1 MVVFPKVFFPFAEPV
16 TATLYSFAMFS
27 LAFVARPIGSI
38 VFTAVDRRHGRG
50 VKLTIALFL
59 LGFSTMAVSF
69 LPGYAQIG
77 AWSLYLLGVLRVGQG
92 LALGGAWDGLAS
104 LLALNAPI
112 ERRGF
117 YAAIPQLGAPL
128 GFMVASVLFS
138 FFLLNLS
145 EADFLDWGWRYP
157 FFCAFA
163 INVVALF
170 SRLAACRHRRVRSP
184 SGAGRLE
191 PSPIIPLIRNHAPEL
206 LVGALIPLASF
217 ALFHLVT
224 VFPIS
229 WITLFTQRSAGEF
242 LMVQCSGAFICAG
255 AIVASGLIADQ
266 IGRRM
271 LLLVSAGL
279 IAVFAIASTIAPLIV
294 EENAIGQTIYV
305 NAGFALLGLSYGQ
318 SSGAVTSQLEQR
330 YRYTGA
336 ALTNDLAWLL
346 GAGFAPLIVLYLSA
360 RYGLA
365 CVGLYLLSG
374 AVTPFSRSPSPA
386 RKSGRSEPA
395 EPIIRPSPSA
405 PRHPRSGEGSWSDSP
420 GHLASPPRLPSRGS
434 LARKGP
440 ARLGAARRLGAAHR
454 LQPGRHEPSGDVAV
468 QQRNLIIAST
478 ALMLL
483 VIVPVIALTF
493 MFAWRYRA
501 SNTEA
506 TYDPDWHHSTQLEVV
521 IWTVPLLIIIALGA
535 MTWISTHTLDPF
547 RPLSRSRPTSPCPPT

>member
-1 MVVFPKVFFPFAEPV
+1 MAMDHAEGALPSSKPLERDARLVSTDHKVAPSEIAIGVIIGRASEYFDFFVFAIASVLVFPKVFFPFAEPV

-27 LAFVARPIGSI
+27 LAFVARPVGTVI
-38 VFTAVDRRHGRG
+38 FTAVDRRHGRG

-128 GFMVASVLFS
+128 GFMVAGVLFS
-138 FFLLNLS
+138 FFLLNLT

-163 INVVALF
+163 INVVAMF
-170 SRLAACRHRRVRSP
+170 SRLRLVATDEFSHLLERR
-184 SGAGRLE
+184 RLE
-191 PSPIIPLIRNHAPEL
+191 PSPILPLIRNHAREL
-206 LVGALIPLASF
+206 LVGALVPLASF

-229 WITLFTQRSAGEF
+229 WINLFTQRSAGEF
-242 LMVQCSGAFICAG
+242 LMVQCSGALICGG

-266 IGRRM
+266 VGRRM
-271 LLLVSAGL
+271 LLLLSAGL
-279 IAVFAIASTIAPLIV
+279 IAVFAVCSTIAPLIV

-318 SSGAVTSQLEQR
+318 SSGAVTSRLEQR

-346 GAGFAPLIVLYLSA
+346 GAGFAPLIV
-360 RYGLA
+360 
-365 CVGLYLLSG
+365 
-374 AVTPFSRSPSPA
+374 
-386 RKSGRSEPA
+386 
-395 EPIIRPSPSA
+395 
-405 PRHPRSGEGSWSDSP
+405 
-420 GHLASPPRLPSRGS
+420 
-434 LARKGP
+434 
-440 ARLGAARRLGAAHR
+440 
-454 LQPGRHEPSGDVAV
+454 
-468 QQRNLIIAST
+468 
-478 ALMLL
+478 
-483 VIVPVIALTF
+483 
-493 MFAWRYRA
+493 
-501 SNTEA
+501 
-506 TYDPDWHHSTQLEVV
+506 
-521 IWTVPLLIIIALGA
+521 
-535 MTWISTHTLDPF
+535 
-547 RPLSRSRPTSPCPPT
+547 

>member
-1 MVVFPKVFFPFAEPV
+1 MTMDQVEGPQPTSTQLERDARLVSTDHRVAPSEIAIGVIIGRAAEYFDFFVFAMASVVVFPKVFFPFAEPV

-27 LAFVARPIGSI
+27 LAFIARPIGTI
-38 VFTAVDRRHGRG
+38 IFTAVDRRHGRG

-59 LGFSTMAVSF
+59 LGFSTMAISF
-69 LPGYAQIG
+69 LPSYAQIG
-77 AWSLYLLGVLRVGQG
+77 AWSLYLLGILRIGQG

-128 GFMVASVLFS
+128 GFMVAGVLFAY
-138 FFLLNLS
+138 FMLNLS

-163 INVVALF
+163 VNVVALF
-170 SRLAACRHRRVRSP
+170 SRLRLVATEEFSRLLERR
-184 SGAGRLE
+184 RLE
-191 PSPIIPLIRNHAPEL
+191 PSPIIPLIRNYAGVL

-242 LMVQCSGAFICAG
+242 LMIQCSGAFICAG
-255 AIVASGLIADQ
+255 AVVASGLIADQ

-271 LLLVSAGL
+271 LLMISAGL
-279 IAVFAIASTIAPLIV
+279 IAVFAICSIIAPLIV

-318 SSGAVTSQLEQR
+318 SSGAVTSQLDQR

-346 GAGFAPLIVLYLSA
+346 GAGFAPLIVLFLSA

-374 AVTPFSRSPSPA
+374 AVTT
-386 RKSGRSEPA
+386 
-395 EPIIRPSPSA
+395 
-405 PRHPRSGEGSWSDSP
+405 
-420 GHLASPPRLPSRGS
+420 L
-434 LARKGP
+434 
-440 ARLGAARRLGAAHR
+440 
-454 LQPGRHEPSGDVAV
+454 VA
-468 QQRNLIIAST
+468 LS
-478 ALMLL
+478 
-483 VIVPVIALTF
+483 
-493 MFAWRYRA
+493 
-501 SNTEA
+501 
-506 TYDPDWHHSTQLEVV
+506 
-521 IWTVPLLIIIALGA
+521 
-535 MTWISTHTLDPF
+535 
-547 RPLSRSRPTSPCPPT
+547 LSRSEIRQV

>member
-1 MVVFPKVFFPFAEPV
+1 MAMDQVQGPTPSSTPLERDARLASTDHKVAPSEIAIGVIIGRAAEYFDFFVFAIASVVVFPRVFFPFADPV
-16 TATLYSFAMFS
+16 TATLYSFAIFA
-27 LAFVARPIGSI
+27 LAFVARPVGSVI
-38 VFTAVDRRHGRG
+38 FTAVDRRHGRG
-50 VKLTIALFL
+50 VKLTVALFL
-59 LGFSTMAVSF
+59 LGFSTMAISF

-77 AWSLYLLGVLRVGQG
+77 AWSLYLLGILRIGQG

-117 YAAIPQLGAPL
+117 YAALPQLGAPF
-128 GFMVASVLFS
+128 GFIVAGTLFS
-138 FFLLNLS
+138 FFLLNLP

-170 SRLAACRHRRVRSP
+170 ARLRLVATDEFARLLELR
-184 SGAGRLE
+184 RLE
-191 PSPIIPLIRNHAPEL
+191 PSPILPLIRDHARDL

-229 WITLFTQRSAGEF
+229 WITLFTHRSAGEF

-255 AIVASGLIADQ
+255 AILASGLIADQ

-271 LLLVSAGL
+271 LLLISAGL
-279 IAVFAIASTIAPLIV
+279 IAVFALGSIIAPLLF

-318 SSGAVTSQLEQR
+318 SSGAVTSRLEQR

-360 RYGLA
+360 QYGLA

-374 AVTPFSRSPSPA
+374 AVTTLLTLSISRS
-386 RKSGRSEPA
+386 
-395 EPIIRPSPSA
+395 
-405 PRHPRSGEGSWSDSP
+405 
-420 GHLASPPRLPSRGS
+420 
-434 LARKGP
+434 
-440 ARLGAARRLGAAHR
+440 
-454 LQPGRHEPSGDVAV
+454 
-468 QQRNLIIAST
+468 
-478 ALMLL
+478 
-483 VIVPVIALTF
+483 
-493 MFAWRYRA
+493 
-501 SNTEA
+501 
-506 TYDPDWHHSTQLEVV
+506 EVRQV
-521 IWTVPLLIIIALGA
+521 
-535 MTWISTHTLDPF
+535 
-547 RPLSRSRPTSPCPPT
+547 

>member
-1 MVVFPKVFFPFAEPV
+1 MTMDQVEGPQPSSTPLERDARLVSTDHKVAPSEIAIGVIIGRAAEYFDFFVFAIASVVVFPKVFFPFAEPV

-27 LAFVARPIGSI
+27 LAFIARPIGSI
-38 VFTAVDRRHGRG
+38 IFMAIDRRHGRG

-59 LGFSTMAVSF
+59 LGFSTMAISF

-77 AWSLYLLGVLRVGQG
+77 AWSLYLLGILRIGQG

-128 GFMVASVLFS
+128 GFMVAGVLFS

-163 INVVALF
+163 VNVVALF
-170 SRLAACRHRRVRSP
+170 SRLRLVATEEFSRLLERR
-184 SGAGRLE
+184 RLE
-191 PSPIIPLIRNHAPEL
+191 PSPIIPLIRSYAGVL
-206 LVGALIPLASF
+206 LIGALIPLASF

-242 LMVQCSGAFICAG
+242 LMVQCSGAVICAG
-255 AIVASGLIADQ
+255 AVVASGLIADQ

-271 LLLVSAGL
+271 LLIISAGL
-279 IAVFAIASTIAPLIV
+279 IAVFAICSTIAPLIV

-305 NAGFALLGLSYGQ
+305 NAGFLLLGLSYGQ
-318 SSGAVTSQLEQR
+318 SSGAVTSQLNQR

-346 GAGFAPLIVLYLSA
+346 GAGFAPLIVLFLSA

-374 AVTPFSRSPSPA
+374 AVTT
-386 RKSGRSEPA
+386 
-395 EPIIRPSPSA
+395 
-405 PRHPRSGEGSWSDSP
+405 
-420 GHLASPPRLPSRGS
+420 L
-434 LARKGP
+434 
-440 ARLGAARRLGAAHR
+440 
-454 LQPGRHEPSGDVAV
+454 VA
-468 QQRNLIIAST
+468 LS
-478 ALMLL
+478 
-483 VIVPVIALTF
+483 
-493 MFAWRYRA
+493 
-501 SNTEA
+501 
-506 TYDPDWHHSTQLEVV
+506 
-521 IWTVPLLIIIALGA
+521 
-535 MTWISTHTLDPF
+535 
-547 RPLSRSRPTSPCPPT
+547 LSRSEIRQV

>member
-1 MVVFPKVFFPFAEPV
+1 MALDHAEGPPPSSTPLERDGHLASTDHKVAPSEIVIGVVIGRAAEYFDFFVFAIASVVVFPKVFFPFADPL
-16 TATLYSFAMFS
+16 TATLYSFAVFS
-27 LAFVARPIGSI
+27 LAFIARPIGSVI
-38 VFTAVDRRHGRG
+38 FMAVDRRHGRG

-59 LGFSTMAVSF
+59 LGFSTMAISF

-77 AWSLYLLGVLRVGQG
+77 AWSLYLLGILRIGQG

-117 YAAIPQLGAPL
+117 YAAIAQLGAPL
-128 GFMVASVLFS
+128 GFIVASVLFS

-145 EADFLDWGWRYP
+145 DSDFLDWGWRYP
-157 FFCAFA
+157 FFCAFT

-170 SRLAACRHRRVRSP
+170 SRLRLVATDEFSNLLERR
-184 SGAGRLE
+184 RLE
-191 PSPIIPLIRNHAPEL
+191 PSPIIPLIQSHGRDL
-206 LVGALIPLASF
+206 LLGALVPLASF

-242 LMVQCSGAFICAG
+242 LMVQSSGAFICAG

-318 SSGAVTSQLEQR
+318 SSGAVTSRLEQR
-330 YRYTGA
+330 FRYTGA

-346 GAGFAPLIVLYLSA
+346 GAGFAPLIVLFLSA

-374 AVTPFSRSPSPA
+374 AVTT
-386 RKSGRSEPA
+386 
-395 EPIIRPSPSA
+395 
-405 PRHPRSGEGSWSDSP
+405 
-420 GHLASPPRLPSRGS
+420 L
-434 LARKGP
+434 
-440 ARLGAARRLGAAHR
+440 
-454 LQPGRHEPSGDVAV
+454 
-468 QQRNLIIAST
+468 
-478 ALMLL
+478 
-483 VIVPVIALTF
+483 IALT
-493 MFAWRYRA
+493 
-501 SNTEA
+501 
-506 TYDPDWHHSTQLEVV
+506 V
-521 IWTVPLLIIIALGA
+521 
-535 MTWISTHTLDPF
+535 
-547 RPLSRSRPTSPCPPT
+547 SRSEIRQM

>member
-1 MVVFPKVFFPFAEPV
+1 MAIDHIEGPLPSSAPLERDARLVSTDHKVAPSEIAIGVIIGRAAEYFDFFVFAIASVVVFPKVFFPFAEPV
-16 TATLYSFAMFS
+16 TATLYSFAVFS
-27 LAFVARPIGSI
+27 LAFVARPIGSV

-50 VKLTIALFL
+50 VKLDHRAVPARLFHHGGL
-59 LGFSTMAVSF
+59 L

-77 AWSLYLLGVLRVGQG
+77 AWSLYLLGVLRIGQG

-128 GFMVASVLFS
+128 GFMVAGVLFA

-163 INVVALF
+163 VNVVALF
-170 SRLAACRHRRVRSP
+170 SRLRLVATDEFARLLER
-184 SGAGRLE
+184 GRLE

-242 LMVQCSGAFICAG
+242 LMVQCSGALICAG
-255 AIVASGLIADQ
+255 AVIASGLIADQ

-271 LLLVSAGL
+271 LLLVSASL
-279 IAVFAIASTIAPLIV
+279 IAVFAIGSIIAPLIV

-318 SSGAVTSQLEQR
+318 SSGAVTSRLEQR
-330 YRYTGA
+330 FRYTGA

-346 GAGFAPLIVLYLSA
+346 GAGFAPLIVLFLSA

-374 AVTPFSRSPSPA
+374 AVTTL
-386 RKSGRSEPA
+386 
-395 EPIIRPSPSA
+395 
-405 PRHPRSGEGSWSDSP
+405 
-420 GHLASPPRLPSRGS
+420 LALS
-434 LARKGP
+434 
-440 ARLGAARRLGAAHR
+440 
-454 LQPGRHEPSGDVAV
+454 
-468 QQRNLIIAST
+468 
-478 ALMLL
+478 
-483 VIVPVIALTF
+483 
-493 MFAWRYRA
+493 
-501 SNTEA
+501 
-506 TYDPDWHHSTQLEVV
+506 
-521 IWTVPLLIIIALGA
+521 
-535 MTWISTHTLDPF
+535 
-547 RPLSRSRPTSPCPPT
+547 LSRSEIRQV

>member
-1 MVVFPKVFFPFAEPV
+1 MTMDQVQGTQPTSSPLERDARLVSTDHRVAPSEIAIGVIIGRAAEYFDFFVFAIASVVVFPKVFFPFAEPV

-38 VFTAVDRRHGRG
+38 IFMAVDRRHGRG

-77 AWSLYLLGVLRVGQG
+77 AWCLYLLGILRIGQG

-117 YAAIPQLGAPL
+117 YTAIPQLGAPF
-128 GFMVASVLFS
+128 GFMVASVLFA

-170 SRLAACRHRRVRSP
+170 SRLRLVATEEFARLLERR
-184 SGAGRLE
+184 RLE
-191 PSPIIPLIRNHAPEL
+191 PSPIIPLIRTQAGIL

-255 AIVASGLIADQ
+255 AVVASGLIADQ
-266 IGRRM
+266 IGRRR
-271 LLLVSAGL
+271 LLLISAGL
-279 IAVFAIASTIAPLIV
+279 IAVFAICSTIAPLIV

-346 GAGFAPLIVLYLSA
+346 GAGFAPLIVLFLSA

-374 AVTPFSRSPSPA
+374 AITT
-386 RKSGRSEPA
+386 
-395 EPIIRPSPSA
+395 
-405 PRHPRSGEGSWSDSP
+405 
-420 GHLASPPRLPSRGS
+420 L
-434 LARKGP
+434 
-440 ARLGAARRLGAAHR
+440 
-454 LQPGRHEPSGDVAV
+454 VA
-468 QQRNLIIAST
+468 LS
-478 ALMLL
+478 
-483 VIVPVIALTF
+483 
-493 MFAWRYRA
+493 
-501 SNTEA
+501 
-506 TYDPDWHHSTQLEVV
+506 
-521 IWTVPLLIIIALGA
+521 
-535 MTWISTHTLDPF
+535 
-547 RPLSRSRPTSPCPPT
+547 LSRSEIRQV

>member
-1 MVVFPKVFFPFAEPV
+1 MTMDQVDGPQPSSTPLERDARLVSTDHKVAPSEIAIASVVVFPKVFFPFAEPL

-27 LAFVARPIGSI
+27 LAFVARPIGSVI
-38 VFTAVDRRHGRG
+38 FTAVDRRHGRG

-59 LGFSTMAVSF
+59 LGFSTMAISF

-77 AWSLYLLGVLRVGQG
+77 DWSLYLLGILRIGQG

-104 LLALNAPI
+104 LLALNAQI

-128 GFMVASVLFS
+128 GFMVAAVLFA

-163 INVVALF
+163 VNVVALF
-170 SRLAACRHRRVRSP
+170 SRLRLVATDEFS
-184 SGAGRLE
+184 SLLDQGRLA
-191 PSPIIPLIRNHAPEL
+191 PSPVTPLIRDHAGVL

-242 LMVQCSGAFICAG
+242 LMIQCSGAFICAG
-255 AIVASGLIADQ
+255 AVVASGLIADQ

-271 LLLVSAGL
+271 LLMISAGL
-279 IAVFAIASTIAPLIV
+279 IALFAVCSIIAPLIV

-305 NAGFALLGLSYGQ
+305 NAGFLLLGLSYGQ

-346 GAGFAPLIVLYLSA
+346 GAGFAPLIVLFLSA

-374 AVTPFSRSPSPA
+374 AGTTLVALSLSPS
-386 RKSGRSEPA
+386 G
-395 EPIIRPSPSA
+395 IRP
-405 PRHPRSGEGSWSDSP
+405 G
-420 GHLASPPRLPSRGS
+420 
-434 LARKGP
+434 
-440 ARLGAARRLGAAHR
+440 
-454 LQPGRHEPSGDVAV
+454 
-468 QQRNLIIAST
+468 
-478 ALMLL
+478 
-483 VIVPVIALTF
+483 
-493 MFAWRYRA
+493 
-501 SNTEA
+501 
-506 TYDPDWHHSTQLEVV
+506 
-521 IWTVPLLIIIALGA
+521 
-535 MTWISTHTLDPF
+535 
-547 RPLSRSRPTSPCPPT
+547 